1 MLVSIILLTQINN
14 LAQKDHPVIMI
25 TLNQNYHRLESGLK
39 HFHLRGFCISEL
51 NINENLEILFQ
62 KGIGITLTQKIID
75 LYKETIVKK
84 RQGYIKD
91 TIGSL
96 VIYLQFFQKDPENK
110 LIIMYI
116 DKIENEMDFAKLYQL
131 SKKIYNKICANNFN
145 SGLKKICNNTIRIP
159 KAKGIVGV
167 FIVDKVGFLYFS
179 KINKERHNMTN
190 NNFQI
195 AGFISA
201 ILIYSQDFIGS
212 QEYGLKL
219 EDINLGNQK
228 FYIKTKNDV
237 IFAYLVEKLN
247 SSENIKRYMQI
258 CVEEFLEKYYLSYV
272 KNFNGD
278 LSPFHDFEKVIDQ
291 YFEI

>member
-1 MLVSIILLTQINN
+1 MLSLSILLTQTNN
-14 LAQKDHPVIMI
+14 SAQKEHLVFMI
-25 TLNQNYHRLESGLK
+25 TVNENYHNLERGLK
-39 HFHLRGFCISEL
+39 SFHLRGFCISEL
-51 NINENLEILFQ
+51 NGNENLEIIFQ
-62 KGIGITLTQKIID
+62 KGIGITLTQKIVD

-91 TIGSL
+91 NIGSL
-96 VIYLQFFQKDPENK
+96 TIYLQFFNKDPASK

-116 DKIENEMDFAKLYQL
+116 DKIDRVMEYTKLYQL
-131 SKKIYNKICANNFN
+131 SKKIYNKISSSRFN
-145 SGLKKICNNTIRIP
+145 SELKNICKNVIKIP

-167 FIVDKVGFLYFS
+167 FIIDKAGFLYFS
-179 KINKERHNMTN
+179 KINKNRPNMAN
-190 NNFQI
+190 HNFQI

-201 ILIYSQDFIGS
+201 ILIYSQDFIGGK
-212 QEYGLKL
+212 EYGLKL

-228 FYIKTKNDV
+228 FYIKTKNGV

-247 SSENIKRYMQI
+247 SSENMKRYMQI

-272 KNFNGD
+272 RDFKGD
-278 LSPFHDFEKVIDQ
+278 LTPFHDFENVIDQ